1 MLQTE
6 RLLGPAW
13 CWNICFSTTREWI
26 DVNVWSVK
34 QNAETMTKGQN
45 HDRWRMHHESQ
56 NVFFAYTAEP
66 DHLHIHK
73 NKPSTWCSSLPTNQ
87 LQQFCPSSFSMESC
101 TLVPTLISLLP
112 RLSGLVWPGPPP
124 FPASSILPRAS
135 GHDHRERL
143 SSFLS
148 QPTHCLPSAPLS
160 VAAWVTLSF
169 RSCLYTVTGKSF
181 LWCSKLWWIDH
192 TVSDLD

>member
-1 MLQTE
+1 ML
-6 RLLGPAW
+6 
-13 CWNICFSTTREWI
+13 
-26 DVNVWSVK
+26 K
-34 QNAETMTKGQN
+34 QWQRFKTMTDGGCTTNPKMFSLLTLQN
-45 HDRWRMHHESQ
+45 QTTSTHMKIKHPPGVEVCRQIFNSSALLPSQWR
-56 NVFFAYTAEP
+56 AA
-66 DHLHIHK
+66 
-73 NKPSTWCSSLPTNQ
+73 
-87 LQQFCPSSFSMESC
+87 
-101 TLVPTLISLLP
+101 LP

-169 RSCLYTVTGKSF
+169 RRCLYAVTGKSF